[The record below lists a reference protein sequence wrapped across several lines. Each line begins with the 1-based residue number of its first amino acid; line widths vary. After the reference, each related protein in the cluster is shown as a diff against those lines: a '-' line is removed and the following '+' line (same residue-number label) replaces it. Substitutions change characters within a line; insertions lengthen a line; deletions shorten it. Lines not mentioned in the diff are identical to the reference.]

1 MHAVASAA
9 AAAAA
14 WRRDDDVYKIM
25 MYEVIKTT

>member
-1 MHAVASAA
+1 MHAVASTA